1 MELKLA
7 SPKSVC
13 LWVYNNR
20 KKCKKVTLKKVR
32 QGQIENDV
40 NGAVWMPCYL
50 PKNVKWL
57 EMEKDKESAK
67 KKVVPMVE
75 FEPTTCS
82 MRAGRDNQ

>member
-1 MELKLA
+1 
-7 SPKSVC
+7 
-13 LWVYNNR
+13 
-20 KKCKKVTLKKVR
+20 
-32 QGQIENDV
+32 
-40 NGAVWMPCYL
+40 MPCYL

-82 MRAGRDNQ
+82 MRAGRDNQQTTVIDARSRTKELYKGSEM